1 MDNFSWVCPICNR
14 PVTITETQVS
24 DGENVLAIDNPTGP
38 KMVVTRFIVC
48 PNAECQGITL
58 EARMSEASYG
68 SLTGWQEGEKLKEWQ
83 LVPQSKAQSFP
94 QYIPKVILDDYGEA
108 CLIKDLSPKA
118 SATIS
123 RRCLQGIIRDYWKV
137 NPGKLNNE
145 IQQIKGRVELL
156 TWQAIDAVRGVGN
169 IGAHMEEDVDLIV
182 DIEPN
187 EAELLIELIETLF
200 KDWYIARQEK
210 NSRLEAIVKL
220 GEVKK
225 IARKKKVEE

>member
-1 MDNFSWVCPICNR
+1 MSNFSWVCPFCNQ
-14 PVTITETQVS
+14 PVTITDEDVV
-24 DGENVLAIDNPTGP
+24 DGSTVLDLENTEGRQLLAS
-38 KMVVTRFIVC
+38 RFIVC
-48 PNAECQGITL
+48 PNPECKKYAL
-58 EARMSEASYG
+58 EVKLGKSHRSYG
-68 SLTGWQEGEKLKEWQ
+68 KEYHEGSITTWSLI
-83 LVPQSKAQSFP
+83 PQSKAQSFP
-94 QYIPKVILDDYGEA
+94 KYIPAVILSDYNEA

-137 NPGKLNNE
+137 EPGKLNNE
-145 IQQIKGRVELL
+145 IQQIKGRVEQL

-169 IGAHMEEDVDLIV
+169 IGAHMEEDVNLIV

-187 EAELLIELIETLF
+187 EAELLIELIETLL

-225 IARKKKVEE
+225 IARKRKVEE